1 MANINGTDAYLQK
14 QRDGLED
21 LIEQEGMPTLWFS
34 MSAADNHWD
43 DFFQTDGT
51 AYWSSDNNNNDNNN
65 DNGNNE
71 DDESSSNN
79 NNNNKTNNK
88 DRMKSNRAMRSQLPL
103 WLLLLRILQPTLRS
117 WQPGCMSRTARSRR
131 SHNCGNGGVQKEFLH
146 SKIVIVESTGLRGE
160 VSTTRP
166 SKGDSLVLKRIVAFV
181 QRLAAAKDIETED
194 AHTACDRLFIKS
206 RRAIAPFEQN
216 VSKMTDEEINGLEL

>member
-14 QRDGLED
+14 QRDGLEA

-160 VSTTRP
+160 VSTTKP
-166 SKGDSLVLKRIVAFV
+166 SKGDSIGRNELLLSCSGLLLRG
-181 QRLAAAKDIETED
+181 T
-194 AHTACDRLFIKS
+194 S
-206 RRAIAPFEQN
+206 RRTMLLLHVIVFLL
-216 VSKMTDEEINGLEL
+216 S